1 MGYARRTLR
10 SKALAVVV
18 STLMVALC
26 CMPATSIAAPASV
39 DEGASTAQSLKES
52 KSSVE
57 AASVKAAGLPPA
69 PLIGF
74 GDAYESD
81 NTSATASTIVFNDE
95 PQSHSLNVFGDEDWI
110 TFEAIEGGTYWITT
124 GSDHRTDTDMYLYDA
139 DGVTELEHNDDAG
152 HAAEDARYSHIEYT
166 AVADSALYVQ
176 VIGYDFMETG
186 DYVIHIENS
195 LDEYEAHKVDADEYE
210 NDNSFTM
217 ATPVPVNAPAQSH
230 TIHFNADEDWMSFE
244 VLSGVTYYVSTGYG
258 DGMDTELYL
267 YESDGTTELRYDDDD
282 GEDLYSYLE
291 IVADA
296 DETLFAQ
303 VISYDQGETGSYTFS
318 VTADAIAD
326 EYESDDTSLTAT
338 PFVVGGADQ
347 SHTIHVVDDEDWVS
361 FEVVAGVTYYVST
374 GYGDGMDTE
383 LYLYESDGTTELR
396 YDDDDGEDLYSYL
409 EIVADADETLFA
421 QVISYD
427 QGETGSYTFSVT
439 ADAIADEYE
448 SDDTSLT
455 ATPFVVGGA
464 DQSHTIH
471 VVDDEDWVSFEAV
484 AGVTYYVE
492 TLPTALTDD
501 SDTEVYLYGPDGV
514 TELAYDDD
522 YGIGYYSHLEYS
534 ASADETLYVQVH
546 SRDMYYTGEYGFRVF
561 TDAPLRPYDPEPVA
575 GQDRFNTAVDA
586 SAKAFPEG
594 SDAVVI
600 ATAWNWPDALGGTAL
615 AGAINA
621 PILLVDTSAIPEI
634 VMGEI
639 ERLGAG
645 EAIILGG
652 TNAISGD
659 VEAELVELMG
669 EEMVTRLGGATR
681 YETAEIVAAFTVAQL
696 GDDFDGTC
704 FVATGDVFA
713 DALSASPLAAAKGWP
728 VYLSSDM
735 GVSPATLTAMQ
746 AAGVTDVLLLGGEA
760 AVTPETAITIL
771 AADMLVVRIDGANRY
786 ETAAKVAAY
795 GVSNAG
801 LQWDGLAVATGQN
814 FPDALAGGAMQ
825 GMMGSVMLLT
835 QGDVLSPDT
844 AACLQAKKDAIG
856 TIVYLG
862 GENAVSQV
870 VRDSAGG
877 IVD

>member
-244 VLSGVTYYVSTGYG
+244 VLS
-258 DGMDTELYL
+258 
-267 YESDGTTELRYDDDD
+267 
-282 GEDLYSYLE
+282 
-291 IVADA
+291 
-296 DETLFAQ
+296 
-303 VISYDQGETGSYTFS
+303 
-318 VTADAIAD
+318 
-326 EYESDDTSLTAT
+326 
-338 PFVVGGADQ
+338 
-347 SHTIHVVDDEDWVS
+347 
-361 FEVVAGVTYYVST
+361 GVTYYVST